1 MNVVCL
7 DTPKSNFTVKCLK
20 TFVARCGC
28 CHCVFFIHKTLVN
41 NTLHVLEEAWQ
52 SNDYYS

>member
-1 MNVVCL
+1 MHVVCL
-7 DTPKSNFTVKCLK
+7 DTPKSIFTVKCLK

-52 SNDYYS
+52 SK